1 MRAFD
6 SQHRDD
12 PVSPIQVA
20 DRGFNVHP
28 MFLAY
33 ELAEEDIA
41 SRPEPILCTRC
52 HSELPGSSSLPAVAL
67 TPQELGVLRLYA
79 SGTTMYSVARELGI
93 APSTVATYI
102 KRIRKKYAGAGIQ
115 LSSKVD
121 LNRVARETGLI
132 D

>member
-20 DRGFNVHP
+20 AQGSSVHP
-28 MFLAY
+28 MSIGF
-33 ELAEEDIA
+33 
-41 SRPEPILCTRC
+41 PEVDSEVGARSEPMLCSRC
-52 HSELPGSSSLPAVAL
+52 HSELSGHSALPTVPL

-102 KRIRKKYAGAGIQ
+102 KRIRKKYASAGIQ

-121 LNRVARETGLI
+121 LNRVAREVGLL

>member
-1 MRAFD
+1 
-6 SQHRDD
+6 
-12 PVSPIQVA
+12 VSPIQVA
-20 DRGFNVHP
+20 DRGFTVLH
-28 MFLAY
+28 MSIAY
-33 ELAEEDIA
+33 PLAEAEIV
-41 SRPEPILCTRC
+41 SHSEPILCSRC
-52 HSELPGSSSLPAVAL
+52 HSEVSGSSTLPAVAL

-93 APSTVATYI
+93 APSSVATYI
-102 KRIRKKYAGAGIQ
+102 KRIRKKYANAGIQ

>member
-1 MRAFD
+1 
-6 SQHRDD
+6 
-12 PVSPIQVA
+12 VSPIQVA
-20 DRGFNVHP
+20 DGGFNVHP
-28 MFLAY
+28 MSIGY
-33 ELAEEDIA
+33 PLAEAEIV
-41 SRPEPILCTRC
+41 SRSEPILCSRC
-52 HSELPGSSSLPAVAL
+52 HNEVSGSSTLPAVAL

-93 APSTVATYI
+93 APSSVATYI
-102 KRIRKKYAGAGIQ
+102 KRIRKKYAHAGIQ